1 MRPDGLNPLRR
12 ARLSPFGGSFP
23 PEFRPSAF
31 LPDRSAKLTPHQPPA
46 VTSLLYFGRG
56 GEVKGEEEEVSFA
69 GNGGEQRG
77 GGGGEEFYLRYYV
90 GHKGKFG
97 HEFLEF
103 EFRPDGKLRYAN
115 NSNYKNDTMIRKEL
129 FVTPAVIRECRR
141 IIADSEIMKEDDNN
155 WPEPDRVGRQE
166 LEIVMGNEHISFTTS
181 KIGSLVDVQSS
192 KDPEGLR
199 IFYYLVQDL
208 KCFVFSLISLHF
220 KIKPIQS

>member
-1 MRPDGLNPLRR
+1 MAGNNEAAGEGGVLPAVLRGAQGQVR
-12 ARLSPFGGSFP
+12 ARVPGIRVP
-23 PEFRPSAF
+23 
-31 LPDRSAKLTPHQPPA
+31 
-46 VTSLLYFGRG
+46 
-56 GEVKGEEEEVSFA
+56 
-69 GNGGEQRG
+69 
-77 GGGGEEFYLRYYV
+77 
-90 GHKGKFG
+90 
-97 HEFLEF
+97 
-103 EFRPDGKLRYAN
+103 PDGKLRYAN

-141 IIADSEIMKEDDNN
+141 IIADSESLSLSLSLSLFSSSRIMKEDDNN